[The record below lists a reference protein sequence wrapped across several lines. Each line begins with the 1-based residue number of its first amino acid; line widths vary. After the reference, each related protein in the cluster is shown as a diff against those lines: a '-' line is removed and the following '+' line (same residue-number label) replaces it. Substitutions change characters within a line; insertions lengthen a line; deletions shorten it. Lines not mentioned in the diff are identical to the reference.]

1 MSTTPRL
8 VMVVDD
14 DESVRNA
21 LKRLMRSV
29 GYEVRTFSDAQQLL
43 AHGRPSEPCCLVLD
57 VRMPGVDG
65 LQFQRSLLARGVRV
79 PIIFLTGHGDVSISV
94 AAMKAGAVDFL
105 PKPFDPE
112 KLLAAVAHAINLDA
126 RYLDESLALADL
138 RVHFASL
145 TPRERDVFE
154 GVVAGMLNKQIGA
167 ELGIHEKTVKI
178 HRARVMEK
186 MDVESVADLV
196 RAASA
201 LEQAENAQAVGNA
214 WAM

>member
-1 MSTTPRL
+1 
-8 VMVVDD
+8 MVVDD

>member
-1 MSTTPRL
+1 
-8 VMVVDD
+8 MVVDD

-29 GYEVRTFSDAQQLL
+29 GYDVRTFSDAQQLL

-79 PIIFLTGHGDVSISV
+79 PIIFLTGHGDVPMSV
-94 AAMKAGAVDFL
+94 AAMKAGAIDFL

-112 KLLAAVAHAINLDA
+112 KLLAAVVRAINIDA

-196 RAASA
+196 RAAGA
-201 LEQAENAQAVGNA
+201 LEQAENAQAAGNA